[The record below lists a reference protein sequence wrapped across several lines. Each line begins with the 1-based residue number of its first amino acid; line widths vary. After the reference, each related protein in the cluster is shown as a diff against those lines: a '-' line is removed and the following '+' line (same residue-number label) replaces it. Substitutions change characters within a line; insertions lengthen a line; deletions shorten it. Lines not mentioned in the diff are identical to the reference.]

1 MPDNNTNNQTSN
13 NNQTNNQNNDSN
25 NNQNNDNNQNS
36 GGGQKHV
43 FALGMDANAQSD
55 FANIEKIKSALEA
68 CGNTVGVTQRGPN
81 QEAFLASKAKEIN
94 ADVAIFCCLVSP
106 ATIWSFRNAIKSG
119 KLPHT
124 VFAIEGWMA
133 KAKSYQEVMDW
144 PFVGEHDSGQFCNS
158 KCQAEVKSEGN
169 TIGEWLQAGNNQ
181 YISICYGS
189 TPEELAENICNGN
202 FNGGSVGGGQTT
214 DNNGA
219 AIKDK
224 TFEDCIR
231 RICAATDSVFMVE
244 NNAAIMFP
252 YTDWMAFTLRQK
264 VKEIKANM
272 IDRELFEMEYTT
284 DGVYNKVTTV
294 YGAKEDTT
302 KDDKDKTPTGDSK
315 KDKDKSKKNQN
326 DNTTD
331 KQTNGNITQERK
343 SMPTGGTLL
352 SQQYDPLVK
361 KYGEIEK
368 KVTTNFPNEETALYV
383 SNALLIQYVR
393 EFNNSCRFR
402 MLNNQKLIGGT
413 FYSVQ
418 DPFSKIKELYYLN
431 SYTITQKKKEPITTD
446 VEFKYGPEGAEE
458 VMDYQRYS
466 GTGGGSTAVTGD
478 GSATEQ
484 QIWSDAAKVKYC
496 HCNSTQDPETA
507 YKQLSGK
514 EDQSKTDCYGMSAY
528 LYYRFNNQAGIPCRV
543 IGNSTHHVITLYKNN
558 AWYEPRSEY
567 KQLDHCFQYITHGQ
581 CTDVLLEP
589 PNNPSSSASG
599 NTGDQ
604 NNNGTGNDG
613 SDKKN
618 SKSKKNETINSTR
631 IMTGLGVTT

>member
-1 MPDNNTNNQTSN
+1 MAYRVGSDKAG
-13 NNQTNNQNNDSN
+13 
-25 NNQNNDNNQNS
+25 S
-36 GGGQKHV
+36 GTRKCLDKIIEVLKNGGQNEVVDLGITPNLEHKLGEGSGDDIGV
-43 FALGMDANAQSD
+43 FVVNGVCLGTMVSCYLGQVKSGKVKEIY
-55 FANIEKIKSALEA
+55 FCIPQETYGGHLIKSANDIQSKKVPITNDGTHWNKMAYEWDGKYTTQEICDNLQGINYAYGQTCEEA
-68 CGNTVGVTQRGPN
+68 AQQV
-81 QEAFLASKAKEIN
+81 LA
-94 ADVAIFCCLVSP
+94 
-106 ATIWSFRNAIKSG
+106 
-119 KLPHT
+119 
-124 VFAIEGWMA
+124 
-133 KAKSYQEVMDW
+133 
-144 PFVGEHDSGQFCNS
+144 
-158 KCQAEVKSEGN
+158 
-169 TIGEWLQAGNNQ
+169 
-181 YISICYGS
+181 
-189 TPEELAENICNGN
+189 
-202 FNGGSVGGGQTT
+202 GGGAQPGGGTGEET
-214 DNNGA
+214 GSGSGGA

-264 VKEIKANM
+264 MKKINAKM
-272 IDRELFEMEYTT
+272 IDRELYEMEYTT
-284 DGVYNKVTTV
+284 DGYYNKVTTV

-302 KDDKDKTPTGDSK
+302 KDDEDKTPTGNSK
-315 KDKDKSKKNQN
+315 KDKDKNKQNQN

-413 FYSVQ
+413 FYQVQ
-418 DPFSKIKELYYLN
+418 DPFSKEKELYYLN
-431 SYTITQKKKEPITTD
+431 SYTIGQKNKEPITTD

-466 GTGGGSTAVTGD
+466 GTGGGSTGITGD

-484 QIWSDAAKVKYC
+484 QIWADAAKVKYC

-543 IGNSTHHVITLYKNN
+543 IGNSTHHVVTLYKNN

-613 SDKKN
+613 SDKQN

>member
-1 MPDNNTNNQTSN
+1 MADNNTQNNSTQQNNNETDNQN
-13 NNQTNNQNNDSN
+13 NNQTNQNQ
-25 NNQNNDNNQNS
+25 QN
-36 GGGQKHV
+36 GGGNQKHV

-133 KAKSYQEVMDW
+133 KAKSHQEVMDW
-144 PFVGEHDSGQFCNS
+144 PFVGEHDSGQFCNA

-169 TIGEWLQAGNNQ
+169 TIGEWLNAGNSQ
-181 YISICYGS
+181 YISIAYGS
-189 TPEELAENICNGN
+189 TPEELAQNICNGN
-202 FNGGSVGGGQTT
+202 YNGGGTGGQVT
-214 DNNGA
+214 DSGGGA

-244 NNAAIMFP
+244 NNAAVMFP

-264 VKEIKANM
+264 MKKINAKM
-272 IDRELFEMEYTT
+272 IDRDLYEKEYNT
-284 DGVYNKVTTV
+284 DGFYNKVTTV
-294 YGAKEDTT
+294 YGAEEDTT
-302 KDDKDKTPTGDSK
+302 INTKNNEQNAKQNNKNDKDNKNIDSN
-315 KDKDKSKKNQN
+315 NQ
-326 DNTTD
+326 TD
-331 KQTNGNITQERK
+331 KQTNGNVTKERK
-343 SMPTGGTLL
+343 TMPTGGTQL

-361 KYGEIEK
+361 KYGVLEK
-368 KVTTNFPNEETALYV
+368 KVTTNFPNEETAKYV

-413 FYSVQ
+413 FYNIQ
-418 DPFSKIKELYYLN
+418 DPFDKTRELYYLN
-431 SYTITQKKKEPITTD
+431 SYTVLQRKKEPITSD
-446 VEFKYGPEGAEE
+446 VEFKYGPEGVEN

-466 GTGGGSTAVTGD
+466 GVGGASAGVTGD

-484 QIWSDAAKVKYC
+484 QIWSDAAKVHYC

-507 YKQLSGK
+507 YKNIHGH
-514 EDQSKTDCYGMSAY
+514 EGEANCKTDCYGMSAY

-543 IGNSTHHVITLYKNN
+543 IGNSTHHVVTLYKNN
-558 AWYEPRSEY
+558 AWYEPIEEY
-567 KQLDHCFQYITHGQ
+567 RQLEEMFHYISHGQ
-581 CTDVLLEP
+581 CKDVLLEP
-589 PNNPSSSASG
+589 PTQPSATASG
-599 NTGDQ
+599 NTGSNANTGSQ
-604 NNNGTGNDG
+604 GT
-613 SDKKN
+613 
-618 SKSKKNETINSTR
+618 NSTPTSN
-631 IMTGLGVTT
+631 TGTNSTSSNNTNSTGSSS